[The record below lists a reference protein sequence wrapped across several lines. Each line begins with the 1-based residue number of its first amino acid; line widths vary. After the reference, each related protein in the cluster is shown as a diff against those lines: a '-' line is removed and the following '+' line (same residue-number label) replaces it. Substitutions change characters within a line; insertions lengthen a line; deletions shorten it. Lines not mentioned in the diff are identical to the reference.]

1 MTTDEIIRRYGDED
15 GFIECA
21 DCPVHPKCA
30 GYMSGFE
37 DCWEKIR
44 RNVRGEGEKRAG
56 MTVWDMIVWDMTVAL
71 CPANLD
77 HLWFGMQTHDDQAEI
92 LKSYKIVA
100 GERSP
105 CTFCRY
111 APPSAGDRKPC
122 TYCPAEGVN

>member
-1 MTTDEIIRRYGDED
+1 MSMTTDEIIRRYGDED

-44 RNVRGEGEKRAG
+44 RHVEGEKRAG
-56 MTVWDMIVWDMTVAL
+56 MTAWDMTVAL
-71 CPANLD
+71 CMADLD

-92 LKSYKIVA
+92 VKADKIVA

-111 APPSAGDRKPC
+111 APPSDDDGKPC
-122 TYCPAEGVN
+122 TYCPAEGEN

>member
-37 DCWEKIR
+37 DCWEKIGR
-44 RNVRGEGEKRAG
+44 YVSGEGEKRAG
-56 MTVWDMIVWDMTVAL
+56 MTAWDMTVAL
-71 CPANLD
+71 CVPNLD
-77 HLWFGMQTHDDQAEI
+77 HLLFGTQTHGDQAEM
-92 LKSYKIVA
+92 LKADKVVA

-111 APPSAGDRKPC
+111 APPSAGDGKPC

>member
-21 DCPVHPKCA
+21 DCPVHPRCA

-44 RNVRGEGEKRAG
+44 RHVSGEGEKRAARAAG
-56 MTVWDMIVWDMTVAL
+56 DMTATL
-71 CPANLD
+71 HMAELER
-77 HLWFGMQTHDDQAEI
+77 LQFGMQTLDSQAEI
-92 LKSYKIVA
+92 VRADKIEA

-111 APPSAGDRKPC
+111 APPSDDDGKPC
-122 TYCPAEGVN
+122 TCCPAEGV

>member
-44 RNVRGEGEKRAG
+44 AAFAG
-56 MTVWDMIVWDMTVAL
+56 MRRRP
-71 CPANLD
+71 PAMESRAR
-77 HLWFGMQTHDDQAEI
+77 FA
-92 LKSYKIVA
+92 
-100 GERSP
+100 R
-105 CTFCRY
+105 
-111 APPSAGDRKPC
+111 RK
-122 TYCPAEGVN
+122 A

>member
-44 RNVRGEGEKRAG
+44 RHVEDVKRAG
-56 MTVWDMIVWDMTVAL
+56 MTAWDMTVAPCL
-71 CPANLD
+71 GDLD
-77 HLWFGMQTHDDQAEI
+77 HLRFFGTQTHGDQAEI
-92 LKSYKIVA
+92 LKADKVVA

-111 APPSAGDRKPC
+111 APPSDDDGKPC